1 MKLFH
6 ASIFLALIL
15 LFAKTTHA
23 AQIRLKGDDPN
34 LVSVE
39 FYGEIQPADF
49 DALRRLIEPRLAPNN
64 SFRWFFL
71 NSNGGRCGDGD
82 EDWAIHKDA

>member
-64 SFRWFFL
+64 SFR
-71 NSNGGRCGDGD
+71 
-82 EDWAIHKDA
+82 